1 MAERAGRLV
10 VVLAV
15 VVDATV
21 RLIGVVDVADVV
33 LRVADVVDVGLAG
46 VAALGVADVVLGAD
60 VTLLV
65 GAVAGVRLAM
75 VVVVVVVV
83 VFLIAAAETGGL
95 AVEAAVLAAKVV
107 LGAAAGLAEVVEGA
121 AGVAF
126 LNGDNLV
133 GRAGLAASDA
143 GALASVAAVRLF
155 STE

>member
-1 MAERAGRLV
+1 MAEGAGRLV

-46 VAALGVADVVLGAD
+46 VAALGVADVVVGAD

-65 GAVAGVRLAM
+65 GAVAGVRLA